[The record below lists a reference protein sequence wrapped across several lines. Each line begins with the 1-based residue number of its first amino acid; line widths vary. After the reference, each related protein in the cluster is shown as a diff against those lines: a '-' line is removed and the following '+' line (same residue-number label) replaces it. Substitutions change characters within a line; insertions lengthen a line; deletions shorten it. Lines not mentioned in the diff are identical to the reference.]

1 MSAQIIPLPSPTHLR
16 AGMDAVRQ
24 RAERVG
30 ASADALRHAFA
41 ILLREMQ
48 NGRSTAASVALANA
62 TLRTK
67 RPHGEELPPC
77 A

>member
-1 MSAQIIPLPSPTHLR
+1 MSAQIIPLPSPIHLR

-30 ASADALRHAFA
+30 ANSEALRGAHA

-48 NGRSTAASVALANA
+48 AGRSTAASVALANA
-62 TLRTK
+62 TLRAP
-67 RPHGEELPPC
+67 RHHEELPPC

>member
-1 MSAQIIPLPSPTHLR
+1 MSAQIIPLPSPIHLR

-24 RAERVG
+24 RAERVD
-30 ASADALRHAFA
+30 ATPDALRHAFA

-48 NGRSTAASVALANA
+48 AGRSTAASVALANA
-62 TLRTK
+62 TLRAP
-67 RPHGEELPPC
+67 RGHGQELPPC